1 MRDIRFIFVPS
12 VLSVVACPAVE
23 IEPRMGGGPAT
34 GILAPDSLQFNRDP
48 VGIWTRQ
55 DQNTLHL
62 SWMQVGGGRMF
73 RRDYLVRLIEDMTQ
87 MIAKVFSLKQE
98 RKHTEALWEL
108 DELFK
113 RQFRLNSDLLRSLS
127 AADIEQLFRS
137 HGYLEAD
144 KLQSAVRLMEEE
156 ASLLLDLEREEE
168 AVMLYTKV
176 FQLYLKSALQGADL
190 KLIGLTE
197 RIGMVRER
205 LRSYALPET
214 SMRDYYAYTEQQGM
228 YAEAENTLYQL
239 LDNGKME
246 YSEAV
251 QFYQRLQLKL
261 PEDLA
266 KGGLPL
272 EEVHEGMDEL
282 NRRFPH
288 TAVNGDKS
296 FT

>member
-1 MRDIRFIFVPS
+1 
-12 VLSVVACPAVE
+12 
-23 IEPRMGGGPAT
+23 MGGGPAT

-127 AADIEQLFRS
+127 AADIEQLFRI

-214 SMRDYYAYTEQQGM
+214 AMRDYYAYTEQQGM

>member
-1 MRDIRFIFVPS
+1 
-12 VLSVVACPAVE
+12 
-23 IEPRMGGGPAT
+23 MGGGGRELEFWPRIAYNLIVIRLEFEPANFS
-34 GILAPDSLQFNRDP
+34 LVKDDSLKAAPAFLLGFLAAERSI
-48 VGIWTRQ
+48 VKMKIR
-55 DQNTLHL
+55 NTLHL
-62 SWMQVGGGRMF
+62 TWMQVGGARMF

-113 RQFRLNSDLLRSLS
+113 RQFRLNSELLRSLS

-144 KLQSAVRLMEEE
+144 KLQSAARLMEEE
-156 ASLLLDLEREEE
+156 ASLLLELEREEE

-205 LRSYALPET
+205 LRSYAWTET
-214 SMRDYYAYTEQQGM
+214 AMRDYYAYTEQQGM

-246 YSEAV
+246 YGEAV

-266 KGGLPL
+266 KGGF
-272 EEVHEGMDEL
+272 
-282 NRRFPH
+282 RWR
-288 TAVNGDKS
+288 KS
-296 FT
+296 TKEWMSLSVVFRMKR

>member
-1 MRDIRFIFVPS
+1 
-12 VLSVVACPAVE
+12 
-23 IEPRMGGGPAT
+23 MGGGGRELEFWPRIAYNLIVIRLEFEPANFS
-34 GILAPDSLQFNRDP
+34 LVKDDSLKAAPAFLLGFLAVERSI
-48 VGIWTRQ
+48 VKMKIR
-55 DQNTLHL
+55 NTLHL
-62 SWMQVGGGRMF
+62 TWMQVGGARMF

-113 RQFRLNSDLLRSLS
+113 RQFRLNSELLRSLS

-144 KLQSAVRLMEEE
+144 KLQSAARLMEEE
-156 ASLLLDLEREEE
+156 ASLLLELEREEE

-205 LRSYALPET
+205 LRSYAWTET
-214 SMRDYYAYTEQQGM
+214 AMRDYYAYTEQQGM

-246 YSEAV
+246 YGEAV

-266 KGGLPL
+266 KGGASAGGSP
-272 EEVHEGMDEL
+272 
-282 NRRFPH
+282 RR
-288 TAVNGDKS
+288 NG
-296 FT
+296 